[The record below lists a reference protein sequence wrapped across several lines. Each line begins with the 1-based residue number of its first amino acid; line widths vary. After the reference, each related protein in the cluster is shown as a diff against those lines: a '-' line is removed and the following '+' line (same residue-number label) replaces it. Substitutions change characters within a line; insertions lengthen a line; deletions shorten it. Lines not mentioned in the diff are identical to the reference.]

1 MAYTRIHSIKR
12 TVDKSLDYIKNE
24 KKTTFI
30 GGKGSKDDL
39 QRAMSYIANA
49 KKTTSKVSKEYRFVE
64 GWQCDPQFAT
74 YQFEETK
81 KKCLEAHGGRERNT
95 TGTPAMA
102 FHCIQS
108 FDPSVTDPVLVHQIG
123 MELAEKIGNGGYQ
136 CVVATHIEGSH
147 CLHNHIIANAYPIDP
162 YGHKYHRSVEEYQKI
177 RQLSDEIGLKYGI
190 EPIISNDE
198 KEKASIGIGE
208 LNAKQKGQSWK
219 QKVKDD
225 IEKMSDIFDNWDDF
239 KNALITNGYKIEEHD
254 GYVKYE
260 SPYSKRPVR
269 DRTLGESYTRDYL
282 KAQWDPEEKKKYEKR
297 RAEEKAAAEKNK
309 QSDYKQY
316 DAAERERW
324 REAEKLAAK
333 QGRSTRMRPEDKAY
347 IVPRFDENGNRRSN
361 VTMLFLVAVKIIQ
374 VDKNLFEDATGLQKF
389 PYSPIYAPRDWKMQ
403 RMMEGATESSK
414 LGIKEVTDIDQKMQD
429 LGNKL
434 TVVSTNIRKK
444 KAYLNRIDNLHTAI
458 VQWKA
463 TKDII
468 VQLDALPKEKKDEFK
483 EAHAEEVKTY
493 NAAMAVFNRFS
504 GQRVTTPIMVYDPTQ
519 HKRVV
524 SIENINLVLANVDK
538 TKAELNELQD
548 QRKDIG
554 KEISRVRRIK
564 TSLALSQND
573 LFVHG
578 PQYTPEKLAEIRAK
592 AKAEEEKQIEQY
604 SKVNELGSDD
614 FDALFDDMMQG
625 EVEHLKEFEERTEK
639 TNREE
644 R

>member
-1 MAYTRIHSIKR
+1 M
-12 TVDKSLDYIKNE
+12 
-24 KKTTFI
+24 
-30 GGKGSKDDL
+30 
-39 QRAMSYIANA
+39 
-49 KKTTSKVSKEYRFVE
+49 
-64 GWQCDPQFAT
+64 
-74 YQFEETK
+74 
-81 KKCLEAHGGRERNT
+81 
-95 TGTPAMA
+95 
-102 FHCIQS
+102 
-108 FDPSVTDPVLVHQIG
+108 TDPVLVHQIG

-198 KEKASIGIGE
+198 KENVSIGIGE

-282 KAQWDPEEKKKYEKR
+282 KAQWNPEEKKKYEKR

-324 REAEKLAAK
+324 REAEKLAAQ

-347 IVPRFDENGNRRSN
+347 KVPRFDENGNRRSN
-361 VTMLFLVAVKIIQ
+361 VQMLFLVAVKIIQ

-414 LGIKEVTDIDQKMQD
+414 LGIKEVTDIEQKMQD

-458 VQWKA
+458 IQWKA
-463 TKDII
+463 TKGII
-468 VQLDALPKEKKDEFK
+468 AQLDALPKEKKEEFK
-483 EAHAEEVKTY
+483 DAHAEEVRTY

-504 GQRVTTPIMVYDPTQ
+504 GQRAVTPIMVYDPTQ

-524 SIENINLVLANVDK
+524 SIENINLVLANVDR

-548 QRKDIG
+548 QRKEIG
-554 KEISRVRRIK
+554 KEISRVRRIQ

-625 EVEHLKEFEERTEK
+625 EVEHLKEFEDRAEK

>member
-39 QRAMSYIANA
+39 QRAMQYIANA
-49 KKTTSKVSKEYRFVE
+49 KKTTSTVSKEYRFVE

-81 KKCLEAHGGRERNT
+81 KKYLEAHGGRERNT
-95 TGTPAMA
+95 TGTPTIA
-102 FHCIQS
+102 FHFIQS

-123 MELAEKIGNGGYQ
+123 MELAEKIGDGGYQ
-136 CVVATHIEGSH
+136 CVVASHIEGSH
-147 CLHNHIIANAYPIDP
+147 VLHNHIICNAYPIDP
-162 YGHKYHRSVEEYQKI
+162 YGHKYHRSVAEYQKI
-177 RQLSDEIGLKYGI
+177 QQLSDEIGLKYGI

-198 KEKASIGIGE
+198 KENASIGIGE
-208 LNAKQKGQSWK
+208 LSAKQKGQSWK

-260 SPYSKRPVR
+260 SPYSKRSVR

-282 KAQWDPEEKKKYEKR
+282 KAQWNPEEKKEYEKR
-297 RAEEKAAAEKNK
+297 RAEKKTAAEKNK

-316 DAAERERW
+316 DAVERERW

-333 QGRSTRMRPEDKAY
+333 QGSSTRMRPEDKAY
-347 IVPRFDENGNRRSN
+347 KVPRFDENGNRRSN

-414 LGIKEVTDIDQKMQD
+414 LGIKEVTDIEQKMQD

-444 KAYLNRIDNLHTAI
+444 KAYLNRIDNLHISDGVMTI
-458 VQWKA
+458 KA
-463 TKDII
+463 EHNLKPAPESANLVAKVVWNDKDNAAGKRPDSIKIDIQQDGKSIHSEPQPITKD
-468 VQLDALPKEKKDEFK
+468 KEWTMTVLGVKKD
-483 EAHAEEVKTY
+483 
-493 NAAMAVFNRFS
+493 AAYTAKV
-504 GQRVTTPIMVYDPTQ
+504 
-519 HKRVV
+519 
-524 SIENINLVLANVDK
+524 
-538 TKAELNELQD
+538 
-548 QRKDIG
+548 
-554 KEISRVRRIK
+554 SRVDGYDATVKDATVEDGQTTIEIVYTMKEEIAPTPAPAEAPKPTDKPSEPEQTKVESKTETKTEEKTPVPADASSTAPKVVIK
-564 TSLALSQND
+564 TDVKPTGVSFLASL
-573 LFVHG
+573 FG
-578 PQYTPEKLAEIRAK
+578 K
-592 AKAEEEKQIEQY
+592 
-604 SKVNELGSDD
+604 
-614 FDALFDDMMQG
+614 
-625 EVEHLKEFEERTEK
+625 
-639 TNREE
+639 
-644 R
+644 